1 MPKRKKKEGKG
12 SGAEGESA
20 VREGWASL
28 TWDDVGVWAWGR
40 SLERGRAYQ
49 RHGHVRELAV
59 GEDGRLLATV
69 LGNERYVV
77 SVWLTSGGKDQR
89 KIGSVCTCPVGFSGC
104 KHAVAVVAEYL
115 QALADE
121 EEVPTADPDDSRW
134 NRLSRDDEAD
144 GDELDEWEIDEYEEE
159 EEEDYFREA
168 GPKRKGRGSGG
179 SAGRSRAE
187 WDEAIREHIGGKGQ
201 EELVELVCSLVD
213 RFSELREEFQER
225 ITLGEGNVDRLVA
238 QAQRELREL
247 TSETAWRNSWT
258 GEGYTP
264 DFERL
269 MHRLERL
276 VDQGHADAVVKLGR
290 EFIERAM
297 GQVEEADDEGETAM
311 AAADCMPVIFDG
323 VSKSSLSGV
332 EKILFAIDTCLADS
346 FDVVGEAVDTIL
358 DVEWPKSDWSAVA
371 DELGKRLKKM
381 AKTVDR
387 EYSYK
392 YARDRL
398 SGWLLGALENAGR
411 DDELLVVYEAEA
423 RETGSYKRL
432 VEYLI
437 GERKY
442 EEAERWAQEGIEKTC
457 EERPGIAS
465 SLASVLCDLARQRRQ
480 WDVVAADAAWRFF
493 EHPSA
498 STFKELVDRARKAK
512 CVKAVR
518 AAALAFLETGKAPV
532 EPVVVAKGKEKGKRK
547 LRVDSDW
554 PLPVPDHLVA
564 MICKE
569 RSFHVSRGPHF
580 DVLLDMAIDA
590 KDPTEVLRWYDKMC
604 SGDGRP
610 VGVWGGSTADR
621 VAAAVS
627 GAHPERALEIYRQGL
642 ESQLPHAQIK
652 SYESAARYLKAMG
665 PIMESLGQ
673 AKEWEMLV
681 AEIREKYRRRPRF
694 MEILGRLERRTI
706 VAMQKGRR
714 GKRG

>member
-1 MPKRKKKEGKG
+1 M
-12 SGAEGESA
+12 
-20 VREGWASL
+20 
-28 TWDDVGVWAWGR
+28 
-40 SLERGRAYQ
+40 
-49 RHGHVRELAV
+49 
-59 GEDGRLLATV
+59 
-69 LGNERYVV
+69 
-77 SVWLTSGGKDQR
+77 
-89 KIGSVCTCPVGFSGC
+89 
-104 KHAVAVVAEYL
+104 
-115 QALADE
+115 
-121 EEVPTADPDDSRW
+121 
-134 NRLSRDDEAD
+134 
-144 GDELDEWEIDEYEEE
+144 
-159 EEEDYFREA
+159 
-168 GPKRKGRGSGG
+168 
-179 SAGRSRAE
+179 
-187 WDEAIREHIGGKGQ
+187 
-201 EELVELVCSLVD
+201 ELVCSLVD

-269 MHRLERL
+269 MHRLGRL

-621 VAAAVS
+621 VAARGFRGASGTGVGDLPPGAGIAASARSDQVLRVGSQVSESDGADHGIARAGQGVGDAGGRDSGKVSSTSAVHGDS
-627 GAHPERALEIYRQGL
+627 RQARETYDRCYAEGTPGEAWL
-642 ESQLPHAQIK
+642 MRRWA
-652 SYESAARYLKAMG
+652 SAGEAD
-665 PIMESLGQ
+665 
-673 AKEWEMLV
+673 
-681 AEIREKYRRRPRF
+681 
-694 MEILGRLERRTI
+694 
-706 VAMQKGRR
+706 R
-714 GKRG
+714 G